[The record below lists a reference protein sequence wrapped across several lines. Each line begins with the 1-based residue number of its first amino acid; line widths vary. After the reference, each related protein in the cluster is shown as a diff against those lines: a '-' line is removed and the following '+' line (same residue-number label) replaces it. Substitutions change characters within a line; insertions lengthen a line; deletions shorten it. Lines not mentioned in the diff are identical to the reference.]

1 MTQKLLDR
9 SAIAQRLSELDKL
22 LSINPDSV
30 QIERLPALIEEQHSA
45 TGERDRLLLILKQLD
60 KRESADIERDR
71 VASIEKEIQQLTIES
86 NAFQAS
92 LPDVSKEIQ
101 ALSIVLAESL
111 SSLQSNGRR
120 ANFAKSRIF
129 YLQRQLEGKHIEKFD
144 RVPLALHLPDTIS
157 VPLLVQ
163 DPRPGILFHTGSPWV
178 LEQTTIEKVL
188 EDKSLGVE

>member
-1 MTQKLLDR
+1 MTQKTLDR
-9 SAIAQRLSELDKL
+9 ASISQRLAELDKL
-22 LSINPDSV
+22 LGINADGVS
-30 QIERLPALIEEQHSA
+30 IERLPELIDQQHSA
-45 TGERDRLLLILKQLD
+45 SAERDRLLLILKQLD